1 MQPYL
6 RTRQDQ
12 DKRSR
17 MTGLLVTVVVH
28 AAAAVFCVTAGLK
41 YLDPPPP
48 ETSFVIDFE
57 EELLEPEK
65 PVETRIGRQPQAEE
79 TDPSR
84 EVELVQKAESPY
96 VNDRPN
102 TTPATRPDPHGDV
115 EVPTPKTQEP
125 KLDPRASFPGMSQK
139 DSKSTTQHSATE
151 ASEGFKAGQPDGNTK
166 EGKTEGTANAHVKGR
181 NVVGSLPR
189 PSYNAQMEGTVVVQ
203 IKVDQYGN
211 VTEAIP
217 GAEGTTVTDKN
228 LWNAA
233 RNAAMK
239 AHFNMSADAPVLQTG
254 TITYKFKLQ

>member
-102 TTPATRPDPHGDV
+102 TTPATRPDPQD
-115 EVPTPKTQEP
+115 
-125 KLDPRASFPGMSQK
+125 
-139 DSKSTTQHSATE
+139 
-151 ASEGFKAGQPDGNTK
+151 
-166 EGKTEGTANAHVKGR
+166 
-181 NVVGSLPR
+181 
-189 PSYNAQMEGTVVVQ
+189 
-203 IKVDQYGN
+203 
-211 VTEAIP
+211 P
-217 GAEGTTVTDKN
+217 GAET
-228 LWNAA
+228 
-233 RNAAMK
+233 
-239 AHFNMSADAPVLQTG
+239 
-254 TITYKFKLQ
+254 